1 MDTEQR
7 MQILR
12 NLADGITRR
21 RLTTPARMILDL
33 VEPFGFLA
41 SQTALFVRPLTPFG
55 RWRDYL
61 TALDDEASWKVLHH
75 LINHRDS

>member
-1 MDTEQR
+1 
-7 MQILR
+7 MQILK

-33 VEPFGFLA
+33 VEPLGFLA

-55 RWRDYL
+55 RWRDYVI
-61 TALDDEASWKVLHH
+61 ALEDEEGWKVLHS
-75 LINHRDS
+75 LVDNWDS